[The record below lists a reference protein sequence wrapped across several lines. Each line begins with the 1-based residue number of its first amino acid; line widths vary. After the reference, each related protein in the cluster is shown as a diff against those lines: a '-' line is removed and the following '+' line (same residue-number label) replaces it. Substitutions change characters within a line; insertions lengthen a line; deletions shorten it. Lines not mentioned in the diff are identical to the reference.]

1 MKQQG
6 SVCAILGAGRSERM
20 GAQKLLLRFGETT
33 LLGRALEAARD
44 YRTVAVVTAALAPH
58 MPSRPGLTVIV
69 NDEPERGM
77 THSLRLANAALG
89 DPDKALV
96 VLLADTPLVEAP
108 LVRRVVAARGE
119 ADLAYPVLHGV
130 SGHPVVFGPRP
141 RTALE
146 HLAEG
151 DTLRSLRDDR
161 RWSRVEVATG
171 DEAPYVDVDTPADL
185 ARARRMFAR
194 ALEPA
199 EVSRSH
205 SPGE

>member
-1 MKQQG
+1 
-6 SVCAILGAGRSERM
+6 
-20 GAQKLLLRFGETT
+20 
-33 LLGRALEAARD
+33 
-44 YRTVAVVTAALAPH
+44 

-130 SGHPVVFGPRP
+130 SGPRP